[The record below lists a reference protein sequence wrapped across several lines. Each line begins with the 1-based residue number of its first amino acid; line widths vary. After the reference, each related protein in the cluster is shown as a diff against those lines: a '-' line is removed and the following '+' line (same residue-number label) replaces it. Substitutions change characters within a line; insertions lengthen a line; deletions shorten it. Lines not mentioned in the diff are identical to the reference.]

1 MTLLRK
7 VLTAS
12 FIMLLAVSAQ
22 AAMKME
28 RQQISKLNLS
38 LEIPQTLADAG
49 RNGKNQIP
57 F

>member
-38 LEIPQTLADAG
+38 L
-49 RNGKNQIP
+49 
-57 F
+57 